1 MEFNPSKCQVLHI
14 SRFRSPIKSKYY
26 RHGQE
31 LEPVDS
37 AKYLGMNI
45 GADLSWNSHIIKITS
60 TANRTLGFV
69 KRNVKTK
76 NKEIK
81 TLAYNSLVRPQV
93 ECAFSVWS
101 PCTKEN
107 IEKIEMVQR
116 RAARWVTNDYSP
128 YSSVS
133 NMLSNLGWRSLENR
147 RYDARLITF
156 YKVVHGLVAIPVP
169 PYFEQPKR

>member
-1 MEFNPSKCQVLHI
+1 MGKSIRQMWV
-14 SRFRSPIKSKYY
+14 KSKYY
-26 RHGQE
+26 LYGQE
-31 LEPVDS
+31 LETVDL

-45 GADLSWNSHIIKITS
+45 GADLSWNSHISKITS

-93 ECAFSVWS
+93 EYASSVWS
-101 PCTKEN
+101 PYTKEN

-116 RAARWVTNDYSP
+116 RAA
-128 YSSVS
+128 
-133 NMLSNLGWRSLENR
+133 
-147 RYDARLITF
+147 
-156 YKVVHGLVAIPVP
+156 
-169 PYFEQPKR
+169 